1 MPLPLKPDFE
11 EVLLSQLCPL
21 ELIDLSSCPYQEN
34 QKMWMSQ
41 TCYDVDVFSVDLSTV
56 VVRKRKSRNTLSIW
70 PGRPGRNMIGNV
82 PSQLTR
88 QMCEIGGVNV
98 EVEAKS
104 LGFEMLMSLIC
115 LGMDIFK

>member
-1 MPLPLKPDFE
+1 
-11 EVLLSQLCPL
+11 
-21 ELIDLSSCPYQEN
+21 
-34 QKMWMSQ
+34 
-41 TCYDVDVFSVDLSTV
+41 
-56 VVRKRKSRNTLSIW
+56 
-70 PGRPGRNMIGNV
+70 MIGNV

-115 LGMDIFK
+115 SGMDIFK